1 MRRVFDRG
9 LSGNSHEMTI
19 DDGSSGFGA
28 SRVIREYAK
37 LLQANAPVYVALG
50 VLTSVAKGGRP
61 CTRSSDRFLARHGR
75 PILFVLCC
83 ANLRLSGLN
92 VLIEL
97 RLENY
102 AVIDN
107 LVVEFGHGLN
117 LLTGETGAGKS
128 ILIDAL
134 ALLLGEKASSDVI
147 RGGADR
153 AVVAAVFEEEG
164 PDGDALAKILEANG
178 LDESDDGSLILRREI
193 ASGGKGR
200 VFVNN
205 QPATVAVLRLLA
217 PHLAVIH
224 AQNESIL
231 SFDGAA
237 RLELLDSFAGS
248 RFDTVANAFAAWK
261 RVRTRIDE
269 LERGEQDRLR
279 LVDLWIFQKR
289 EIDEGRL
296 QSGEDEKLETEKRV
310 LANAEKIYNAAM
322 NAFDLL
328 YEGSGSTASSLRAA
342 HKQIEELARYEPKFQ
357 EALEALQT
365 ARISVEDVG
374 ATVRDYAGG
383 IHASPEHL
391 AQVEDR
397 LALLERLKRKYGPT
411 LDEVIQFG
419 ADVARKLSEVENKDE
434 ILRRLRSELAQA
446 GQDYLS
452 AAQALSKSRTSAA
465 RRLERLVEAEV
476 NDLAM
481 KSAFRIEMTTSTEE
495 SGWTSSGID
504 QVLYMISTN
513 PGEPLRQLENIASG
527 GELSRV
533 MLALKAS
540 VESGTESSREREKR
554 SDSSARRKREK
565 TSQKT
570 LVFDEID
577 TGIGGRAAEAVGK
590 KLKTLARAHQ
600 VLCVTH
606 LPQIATFGDH
616 HYVIDKKESGGR
628 TKTSIRPVTG
638 EERTEE
644 VARMLSG
651 AKLTETSRKHAE
663 QMIKANG

>member
-1 MRRVFDRG
+1 M
-9 LSGNSHEMTI
+9 
-19 DDGSSGFGA
+19 
-28 SRVIREYAK
+28 
-37 LLQANAPVYVALG
+37 
-50 VLTSVAKGGRP
+50 
-61 CTRSSDRFLARHGR
+61 
-75 PILFVLCC
+75 
-83 ANLRLSGLN
+83 
-92 VLIEL
+92 

-107 LVVEFGHGLN
+107 LAVEFGQGLN

-128 ILIDAL
+128 ILVDAL
-134 ALLLGEKASSDVI
+134 ALLLGDKASSDVI
-147 RGGADR
+147 RAGAER
-153 AVVAAVFEEEG
+153 AVVSAVFETEG
-164 PDGDALAKILEANG
+164 ARGSPAEKPLAGILEANG

-193 ASGGKGR
+193 AAGGKGR

-217 PHLAVIH
+217 PHLATIH

-231 SFDGAA
+231 SFDGPA
-237 RLELLDSFAGS
+237 RLGLLDTFAGS
-248 RFDTVANAFAAWK
+248 QLEAVAAGFAAWK
-261 RVRTRIDE
+261 EIRTRIDG

-279 LVDLWIFQKR
+279 LVDLWVFQKR
-289 EIDEGRL
+289 EIEDGRL
-296 QSGEDEKLETEKRV
+296 QSGEDEHLETEKRV

-328 YEGSGSTASSLRAA
+328 YEGNGSTASSLRAA
-342 HKQIEELARYEPKFQ
+342 QKQVEELVRYEPKFQ
-357 EALEALQT
+357 EALAALDT

-397 LALLERLKRKYGPT
+397 LAMLDRLKRKYGPT

-419 ADVARKLSEVENKDE
+419 ADVSRKLSEIENKDE
-434 ILRRLRSELAQA
+434 ILRQLRSELARAA
-446 GQDYLS
+446 GEYLR
-452 AAQALSKSRTSAA
+452 AARALSKKRAEAA
-465 RRLERLVEAEV
+465 RRLEKLVEAEI

-481 KSAFRIEMTTSTEE
+481 KSAFRIEMTSSEE
-495 SGWTSSGID
+495 EGNWTGSGID
-504 QVLYMISTN
+504 QVVYMISTN
-513 PGEPLRQLENIASG
+513 PGEPLRQLEHIASG

-540 VESGTESSREREKR
+540 VEAGNDSNPPRKRGAQDTPTSRKGREKWGTQR
-554 SDSSARRKREK
+554 
-565 TSQKT
+565 T

-590 KLKTLARAHQ
+590 KLKSLARSNQ

-616 HYVIDKKESGGR
+616 HYVIEKKESGGR
-628 TKTSIRPVTG
+628 SRTGIRAVTG

>member
-1 MRRVFDRG
+1 
-9 LSGNSHEMTI
+9 
-19 DDGSSGFGA
+19 
-28 SRVIREYAK
+28 
-37 LLQANAPVYVALG
+37 
-50 VLTSVAKGGRP
+50 
-61 CTRSSDRFLARHGR
+61 
-75 PILFVLCC
+75 
-83 ANLRLSGLN
+83 
-92 VLIEL
+92 VLIEM

-107 LVVEFGHGLN
+107 LAVEFGPGLN

-128 ILIDAL
+128 ILVDAL
-134 ALLLGEKASSDVI
+134 ALLLGDKASSAVI
-147 RGGADR
+147 RAGAKR
-153 AVVAAVFEEEG
+153 AVVSAMFEAEG
-164 PDGDALAKILEANG
+164 TAGKALQQVLETNG

-193 ASGGKGR
+193 APGGKGR

-205 QPATVAVLRLLA
+205 QPATVAVLRAMA
-217 PHLAVIH
+217 PHLATIH

-231 SFDGAA
+231 SFDGPA
-237 RLELLDSFAGS
+237 RLGLLDAFAGS
-248 RFDTVANAFAAWK
+248 QLEAVETGFSAWK
-261 RVRTRIDE
+261 AIRTRMEE

-289 EIDEGRL
+289 EIEDGNL
-296 QSGEDEKLETEKRV
+296 QSGEDERLEGEKRV

-328 YEGSGSTASSLRAA
+328 YEGNGSTASSLRAA
-342 HKQIEELARYEPKFQ
+342 QKQVEELLRFEPKFQ
-357 EALEALQT
+357 EALAALET

-374 ATVRDYAGG
+374 ASLRDYAGG

-397 LALLERLKRKYGPT
+397 LALLDRLKRKYGPR
-411 LDEVIQFG
+411 LEEVIQFG
-419 ADVARKLSEVENKDE
+419 AEVSRKLSEVENREE
-434 ILRRLRSELAQA
+434 ILRGLRSELEKASGEYLRAALVLSRKRA
-446 GQDYLS
+446 G
-452 AAQALSKSRTSAA
+452 AA
-465 RRLERLVEAEV
+465 RRLEKLVEAEI

-481 KSAFRIEMTTSTEE
+481 KSAFRIEL
-495 SGWTSSGID
+495 TSSEEEGNWMGSGVD
-504 QVLYMISTN
+504 QVVYMIATN
-513 PGEPLRQLENIASG
+513 PGEPLRQLEHIASG

-533 MLALKAS
+533 MLALKAG
-540 VESGTESSREREKR
+540 VEAGGVQDPGSRK
-554 SDSSARRKREK
+554 KREK
-565 TSQKT
+565 GQRT

-590 KLKTLARAHQ
+590 KLKALSRSNQ

-616 HYVIDKKESGGR
+616 HYVIEKKESGGR
-628 TKTSIRPVTG
+628 MRTSIRAVVG

>member
-1 MRRVFDRG
+1 M
-9 LSGNSHEMTI
+9 
-19 DDGSSGFGA
+19 
-28 SRVIREYAK
+28 
-37 LLQANAPVYVALG
+37 
-50 VLTSVAKGGRP
+50 
-61 CTRSSDRFLARHGR
+61 
-75 PILFVLCC
+75 
-83 ANLRLSGLN
+83 
-92 VLIEL
+92 LIEM

-107 LVVEFGHGLN
+107 LVVEFGPGLN

-128 ILIDAL
+128 ILVDAL
-134 ALLLGEKASSDVI
+134 ALLLGDKASSGVI
-147 RGGADR
+147 RDGTERAMVSALFEAEGA
-153 AVVAAVFEEEG
+153 AEKPLAA
-164 PDGDALAKILEANG
+164 ILEANG
-178 LDESDDGSLILRREI
+178 LDESDDGALILRREI
-193 ASGGKGR
+193 AASGKGR

-217 PHLAVIH
+217 PYLATIH

-231 SFDGAA
+231 SFDGPA
-237 RLELLDSFAGS
+237 RLALLDAFEGS
-248 RFDTVANAFAAWK
+248 ELEAVETKFAAWK
-261 RVRTRIDE
+261 EIRTRIED

-289 EIDEGRL
+289 EIEEGRL
-296 QSGEDEKLETEKRV
+296 QCGEDEQLETEKRV

-328 YEGSGSTASSLRAA
+328 YEGNGSTASSLRAA
-342 HKQIEELARYEPKFQ
+342 QKQVEELVRYEPKFQ
-357 EALEALQT
+357 DALAALET

-397 LALLERLKRKYGPT
+397 LALLDRLKRKYGPT
-411 LDEVIQFG
+411 LEAVIQFG
-419 ADVARKLSEVENKDE
+419 VDVSRKFSEVENKDE
-434 ILRRLRSELAQA
+434 ILRGLRNELAKAA
-446 GQDYLS
+446 GDYLR
-452 AAQALSKSRTSAA
+452 AARQFSKKRADAA
-465 RRLERLVEAEV
+465 RRLEKLVEAEI

-481 KSAFRIEMTTSTEE
+481 KSTFRIEMTSSEE
-495 SGWTSSGID
+495 EGNWTPSGID
-504 QVLYMISTN
+504 QVGYMISTN
-513 PGEPLRQLENIASG
+513 PGEPLRQLEHIASG

-540 VESGTESSREREKR
+540 VEAESPRARAIGAKDPASRKGREKWG
-554 SDSSARRKREK
+554 
-565 TSQKT
+565 TQKT
-570 LVFDEID
+570 MVFDEID
-577 TGIGGRAAEAVGK
+577 TGIGGRAAEAVGR
-590 KLKTLARAHQ
+590 KLKSLARSSQ

-616 HYVIDKKESGGR
+616 HYVIEKKASAGR
-628 TKTSIRPVTG
+628 TRTSIRRVTG

>member
-1 MRRVFDRG
+1 MQWHSCYAAQNF
-9 LSGNSHEMTI
+9 
-19 DDGSSGFGA
+19 GFRNFGWTG
-28 SRVIREYAK
+28 
-37 LLQANAPVYVALG
+37 Q
-50 VLTSVAKGGRP
+50 T
-61 CTRSSDRFLARHGR
+61 
-75 PILFVLCC
+75 
-83 ANLRLSGLN
+83 
-92 VLIEL
+92 VLIEM

-102 AVIDN
+102 AVIDS
-107 LVVEFGHGLN
+107 LVVEFGQGLN

-128 ILIDAL
+128 ILVDAL

-147 RGGADR
+147 RAGADR
-153 AVVAAVFEEEG
+153 AVVSAVFEAG
-164 PDGDALAKILEANG
+164 GDVEKRLAGILEQNG
-178 LDESDDGSLILRREI
+178 LDESDDGSLIVRREI
-193 ASGGKGR
+193 AAGGKGR

-217 PHLAVIH
+217 PHLATIH

-231 SFDGAA
+231 SFDGPA
-237 RLELLDSFAGS
+237 RLGLLDAFAGS
-248 RFDTVANAFAAWK
+248 QLENVEAGFGAWK
-261 RVRTRIDE
+261 AIRGHIEE

-289 EIDEGRL
+289 EIEEARL
-296 QSGEDEKLETEKRV
+296 ESGEDDRLETEKRV

-328 YEGSGSTASSLRAA
+328 YEGNGSTASSLRAA
-342 HKQIEELARYEPKFQ
+342 QKQVEELVRYEPKFQ
-357 EALEALQT
+357 EALAALET

-397 LALLERLKRKYGPT
+397 LALLDRLKRKYGPS
-411 LDEVIQFG
+411 LEEVIQFG

-434 ILRRLRSELAQA
+434 ILRGLRGELAKA
-446 GQDYLS
+446 AEEYLR
-452 AAQALSKSRTSAA
+452 AARALSKKRAEAA
-465 RRLERLVEAEV
+465 RRLEKLVEAEI

-481 KSAFRIEMTTSTEE
+481 KSAFRIEMTSSEE
-495 SGWTSSGID
+495 AGNWTGSGID
-504 QVLYMISTN
+504 QVVYMISTN
-513 PGEPLRQLENIASG
+513 PGEPLRQLEHIASG

-540 VESGTESSREREKR
+540 VEAGADASSRKEREKVKDPA
-554 SDSSARRKREK
+554 SRKGREK
-565 TSQKT
+565 RGTQRT

-590 KLKTLARAHQ
+590 KLKSLSRSNQ

-616 HYVIDKKESGGR
+616 HYVVEKKQDKKESGER
-628 TKTSIRPVTG
+628 TRTTIRAVTG

-651 AKLTETSRKHAE
+651 AKLTDTSRKHAE

>member
-1 MRRVFDRG
+1 
-9 LSGNSHEMTI
+9 
-19 DDGSSGFGA
+19 
-28 SRVIREYAK
+28 
-37 LLQANAPVYVALG
+37 
-50 VLTSVAKGGRP
+50 
-61 CTRSSDRFLARHGR
+61 
-75 PILFVLCC
+75 
-83 ANLRLSGLN
+83 
-92 VLIEL
+92 VLIEM

-107 LVVEFGHGLN
+107 LVVEFGPGLN

-128 ILIDAL
+128 ILVDAL
-134 ALLLGEKASSDVI
+134 ALLLGDKASSGVI
-147 RGGADR
+147 RDGTERAMVSALFEAEGA
-153 AVVAAVFEEEG
+153 AEKPLAA
-164 PDGDALAKILEANG
+164 ILEANG
-178 LDESDDGSLILRREI
+178 LDESDDGALILRREI
-193 ASGGKGR
+193 AASGKGR

-217 PHLAVIH
+217 PYLATIH

-231 SFDGAA
+231 SFDGPA
-237 RLELLDSFAGS
+237 RLELLDAFEGS
-248 RFDTVANAFAAWK
+248 EPEAVETKFAAWK
-261 RVRTRIDE
+261 EIGTRIED

-289 EIDEGRL
+289 EIEQGRL
-296 QSGEDEKLETEKRV
+296 QSGEDEQLETEKRV

-328 YEGSGSTASSLRAA
+328 YEGNGSTASSLRAA
-342 HKQIEELARYEPKFQ
+342 QKQVEELVRYEPKFQ
-357 EALEALQT
+357 DALAALET

-397 LALLERLKRKYGPT
+397 LALLDRLKRKYGPT
-411 LDEVIQFG
+411 LEAVIQFG
-419 ADVARKLSEVENKDE
+419 VDVSRKFSEVENKDE
-434 ILRRLRSELAQA
+434 ILRGLRNELAKAA
-446 GQDYLS
+446 GDYLR
-452 AAQALSKSRTSAA
+452 AARQFSKKRADAA
-465 RRLERLVEAEV
+465 RRLEKLVEAEI

-481 KSAFRIEMTTSTEE
+481 KSTFRIEMTSSEE
-495 SGWTSSGID
+495 EGNWTPSGID
-504 QVLYMISTN
+504 QVGYMISTN
-513 PGEPLRQLENIASG
+513 PGEPLRQLEHIASG

-540 VESGTESSREREKR
+540 VEAESPRARAIGAKDPASRKGREKWG
-554 SDSSARRKREK
+554 
-565 TSQKT
+565 TQKT
-570 LVFDEID
+570 MVFDEID
-577 TGIGGRAAEAVGK
+577 TGIGGRAAEAVGR
-590 KLKTLARAHQ
+590 KLKSLARSSQ

-616 HYVIDKKESGGR
+616 HYVIEKKASAGR
-628 TKTSIRPVTG
+628 TRTSIRRVTG

>member
-1 MRRVFDRG
+1 
-9 LSGNSHEMTI
+9 
-19 DDGSSGFGA
+19 
-28 SRVIREYAK
+28 
-37 LLQANAPVYVALG
+37 
-50 VLTSVAKGGRP
+50 
-61 CTRSSDRFLARHGR
+61 
-75 PILFVLCC
+75 
-83 ANLRLSGLN
+83 
-92 VLIEL
+92 VLIEM

-107 LVVEFGHGLN
+107 LVVEFGPGLN

-128 ILIDAL
+128 ILVDAL
-134 ALLLGEKASSDVI
+134 ALLLGDKASSDVI
-147 RGGADR
+147 RDGTERAMVSALFEAEGA
-153 AVVAAVFEEEG
+153 AEKPLAA
-164 PDGDALAKILEANG
+164 ILEANG
-178 LDESDDGSLILRREI
+178 LDESDDGALILRREI
-193 ASGGKGR
+193 AASGKGR

-217 PHLAVIH
+217 PYLATIH

-231 SFDGAA
+231 SFDGPT
-237 RLELLDSFAGS
+237 RLALLDAFEGS
-248 RFDTVANAFAAWK
+248 EVEAVETKFAAWK
-261 RVRTRIDE
+261 EIRTRIED

-289 EIDEGRL
+289 EIEEGRL
-296 QSGEDEKLETEKRV
+296 QSGEDQQLETEKRV

-328 YEGSGSTASSLRAA
+328 YEGNGSTASSLRAA
-342 HKQIEELARYEPKFQ
+342 QKQVEELVRYEPKFQ
-357 EALEALQT
+357 DALAALET

-397 LALLERLKRKYGPT
+397 LALLDRLKRKYGPT
-411 LDEVIQFG
+411 LEAVIQFG
-419 ADVARKLSEVENKDE
+419 VDVSRKFSEVENKDE
-434 ILRRLRSELAQA
+434 ILRGLRNELAKAA
-446 GQDYLS
+446 GDYLR
-452 AAQALSKSRTSAA
+452 AARQFSKKRADAA
-465 RRLERLVEAEV
+465 RRLEKLVEAEI

-481 KSAFRIEMTTSTEE
+481 KSRFRIEMTSSEE
-495 SGWTSSGID
+495 EGNWTPSGID
-504 QVLYMISTN
+504 QVVYMISTN
-513 PGEPLRQLENIASG
+513 PGEPLRQLEHIASG

-540 VESGTESSREREKR
+540 VEAESPRARAIGAKDPASRKGREKWG
-554 SDSSARRKREK
+554 
-565 TSQKT
+565 TQKT
-570 LVFDEID
+570 MVFDEID
-577 TGIGGRAAEAVGK
+577 TGIGGRAAEAVGR
-590 KLKTLARAHQ
+590 KLKSLARSSQ

-616 HYVIDKKESGGR
+616 HYVIEKKASAGR
-628 TKTSIRPVTG
+628 TRTSIRRVTG

>member
-1 MRRVFDRG
+1 
-9 LSGNSHEMTI
+9 
-19 DDGSSGFGA
+19 
-28 SRVIREYAK
+28 
-37 LLQANAPVYVALG
+37 
-50 VLTSVAKGGRP
+50 
-61 CTRSSDRFLARHGR
+61 
-75 PILFVLCC
+75 
-83 ANLRLSGLN
+83 
-92 VLIEL
+92 VLIEM

-107 LVVEFGHGLN
+107 LVVEFGQGLN

-128 ILIDAL
+128 ILVDAL
-134 ALLLGEKASSDVI
+134 ALLLGDKASSDVI
-147 RGGADR
+147 RTGAQR
-153 AVVAAVFEEEG
+153 AVVSAVFEA
-164 PDGDALAKILEANG
+164 DGAAEKPLAGILESNG

-193 ASGGKGR
+193 AAGGKGR

-217 PHLAVIH
+217 PHLATIH

-231 SFDGAA
+231 SFDAAA
-237 RLELLDSFAGS
+237 RLGLLDAFAGS
-248 RFDTVANAFAAWK
+248 QLEAVETGFAAWK
-261 RVRTRIDE
+261 TIRTRIEE
-269 LERGEQDRLR
+269 LEQGEQDRLR

-289 EIDEGRL
+289 EIEDGRL
-296 QSGEDEKLETEKRV
+296 QSGEDERLEGEKRV

-328 YEGSGSTASSLRAA
+328 YEGNGSTASSLRAA
-342 HKQIEELARYEPKFQ
+342 QKQVEELVRYEPKFQ
-357 EALEALQT
+357 EALAALET

-391 AQVEDR
+391 AKVEDR
-397 LALLERLKRKYGPT
+397 LALLDRLKRKYGPT
-411 LDEVIQFG
+411 LEEVIAFG
-419 ADVARKLSEVENKDE
+419 TEVSRKLSEVENKDE
-434 ILRRLRSELAQA
+434 ILRGLRSELAA
-446 GQDYLS
+446 ASGGYLRV
-452 AAQALSKSRTSAA
+452 ARVLSKKRADAA
-465 RRLERLVEAEV
+465 RRLEKLVESEI

-481 KSAFRIEMTTSTEE
+481 KSAFRIEITSLEE
-495 SGWTSSGID
+495 EGNWTAAGLD
-504 QVLYMISTN
+504 QVVYMISTN
-513 PGEPLRQLENIASG
+513 PGEPLRQLEHIASG
-527 GELSRV
+527 GEMSRV

-540 VESGTESSREREKR
+540 VEVGAGHEKVKTPTSRKGSEKWGTQR
-554 SDSSARRKREK
+554 
-565 TSQKT
+565 T

-590 KLKTLARAHQ
+590 KLKSLSRSNQ

-606 LPQIATFGDH
+606 LPQIATFGDQ
-616 HYVIDKKESGGR
+616 HYVIEKKESGGR
-628 TKTSIRPVTG
+628 TRTGIRLVAG

>member
-1 MRRVFDRG
+1 M
-9 LSGNSHEMTI
+9 
-19 DDGSSGFGA
+19 
-28 SRVIREYAK
+28 
-37 LLQANAPVYVALG
+37 
-50 VLTSVAKGGRP
+50 
-61 CTRSSDRFLARHGR
+61 
-75 PILFVLCC
+75 
-83 ANLRLSGLN
+83 
-92 VLIEL
+92 

-107 LVVEFGHGLN
+107 LVVGFGHGLN

-128 ILIDAL
+128 ILVDAL
-134 ALLLGEKASSDVI
+134 ALLLGDKASSDVI
-147 RGGADR
+147 RTGTQR
-153 AVVAAVFEEEG
+153 AVVSAVFEAEG
-164 PDGDALAKILEANG
+164 AAEKPLAGILEANG

-193 ASGGKGR
+193 AAGGKGR

-217 PHLAVIH
+217 PHLATIH
-224 AQNESIL
+224 AQNESML
-231 SFDGAA
+231 SFDGPA
-237 RLELLDSFAGS
+237 RLELLDAFAGS
-248 RFDTVANAFAAWK
+248 QLESVETGFAAW
-261 RVRTRIDE
+261 REIRTRIEE

-289 EIDEGRL
+289 EIEEGRL
-296 QSGEDEKLETEKRV
+296 QSGEDERLEGEKRV

-328 YEGSGSTASSLRAA
+328 YEGNGSTASSLRAA
-342 HKQIEELARYEPKFQ
+342 QKQVEELVRYEPKFQ
-357 EALEALQT
+357 EALAALET

-374 ATVRDYAGG
+374 GTVRDYAGG

-397 LALLERLKRKYGPT
+397 LALLDRLKRKYGPT
-411 LDEVIQFG
+411 LDEVMQFG
-419 ADVARKLSEVENKDE
+419 ADVSRKLSEVENKDE
-434 ILRRLRSELAQA
+434 ILRGLRAELAKAA
-446 GQDYLS
+446 GEYLR
-452 AAQALSKSRTSAA
+452 AARVLSKKRAEA
-465 RRLERLVEAEV
+465 VRRLEKLVEAEI

-481 KSAFRIEMTTSTEE
+481 KSAFRIEMTSSEE
-495 SGWTSSGID
+495 EGNWSVSGID
-504 QVLYMISTN
+504 QVVYMISTN
-513 PGEPLRQLENIASG
+513 PGEPLRQLEHIASG
-527 GELSRV
+527 GELARV

-540 VESGTESSREREKR
+540 VEAGAREKVKTPTLSPR
-554 SDSSARRKREK
+554 SGQAL
-565 TSQKT
+565 SQKTRQGRGTQRT

-590 KLKTLARAHQ
+590 KLKSLARSNQ

-616 HYVIDKKESGGR
+616 HYVIEKKESGGR
-628 TKTSIRPVTG
+628 THTSIRVVIG
-638 EERTEE
+638 EQRTEE